1 MIINT
6 HSPNVVQL
14 VDPRDLLFADA
25 AMRQAPDGTVS
36 PALQL
41 RPLADTWRAATSTVP
56 PVTRADILPYLTE
69 PPGAQLR
76 LEIA

>member
-1 MIINT
+1 
-6 HSPNVVQL
+6 
-14 VDPRDLLFADA
+14 
-25 AMRQAPDGTVS
+25 MRQAPDGTVS

-41 RPLADTWRAATSTVP
+41 RPLADTWRAATSTTP